1 MLTDRRQ
8 EVFEAVVAD
17 YLQGGRPVGSQSIAD
32 RVGAGWSPSTIRAEL
47 AALEQAGLLDQPHTS
62 AGRVPTEAGYR
73 LYVERLLDVRAPAP
87 NPAAAEP
94 SFDLG
99 TRREVEAAIRETT
112 EALSQITHLAAL
124 ATAPPLHTA
133 SVHRVEVLA
142 LRPRVAV
149 VIVIAS
155 NGEVSRR
162 VFEFEE
168 NLDQGLVEW
177 AGAYLNERLAGT
189 SLGSSTAA
197 SRLLDPDLGDS
208 ERWFVGRVQS
218 AFTGLSS
225 EGGERLYVGGADR
238 LVEAGDEVPHAGE
251 LVRALETRVT
261 LLETLRSAME
271 ARRVFAWIGEENPQP
286 ELRSVSVVGANY
298 GLGHRNLGTVGVIGP
313 LRMDYET
320 AIASVRVAADRLSRA
335 FEDVYE
341 G

>member
-8 EVFEAVVAD
+8 EVFEAVVVD

-32 RVGAGWSPSTIRAEL
+32 RVGAGWSPSTIRSEL

-73 LYVERLLDVRAPAP
+73 LYVERLLDVSTPGP
-87 NPAAAEP
+87 DPAAAEP

-133 SVHRVEVLA
+133 SVHRVELLA

-168 NLDQGLVEW
+168 DLDEGLVEW

-189 SLGSSTAA
+189 ALGSSTAA
-197 SRLLDPDLGDS
+197 SRLLDPDLGEP
-208 ERWFVGRVQS
+208 ERWFVARVQG

-225 EGGERLYVGGADR
+225 ESGERLYVGGADR

-320 AIASVRVAADRLSRA
+320 AIASVRTAADRLSRA